1 MNRGNLLLIGGACVL
16 AAGVTLA
23 VTASPLIATGL
34 AIILCLA
41 IALMK
46 YPWMGIAFLAVYL
59 PFNGV
64 VSSLLV
70 KLGQAQFA
78 TVFGAAK
85 DGVLILLFVL
95 VVFSP
100 RIARVRPELFIIV
113 LTIVGLGAVSGIG
126 SSNVEQAAYGWR
138 NDFLP
143 LLLIIIVPAVLDR
156 VNASRISTVVVVA
169 GQGAGIVAIATW
181 SRGIEWLYVLGR
193 LPVPEGERFPSSLFS
208 ANSIEPRA
216 FSPFSAPNEMAVG
229 FLIIM
234 SFIWMMGDRK
244 FGTRIALSVLPV
256 VAIVLSESR
265 SGLLGL
271 ACLAVVV
278 VCLKLR
284 DIRPGVALAF
294 ASISGVAIGLTALA
308 YVNVRIE
315 TGNDPS
321 IGGHAASLRESL
333 QLLVQ
338 HPLGIGLGQ
347 VGPRALRYDDN
358 PVLVESF
365 LLLLALE
372 SGPLV
377 LVLYLALA
385 GRIVSL
391 AVKEPRAGAAHLGLV
406 AIAASLVSQ
415 IVLPTMQDGAVSY
428 LLWIAVGIGLLHGQK
443 RPGAGETDGV
453 TSSGDAAFSRPE
465 SVLVG
470 RR

>member
-1 MNRGNLLLIGGACVL
+1 MNRGNLLLVGGASVL

-23 VTASPLIATGL
+23 VTSSPLVALGL
-34 AIILCLA
+34 AATICLG
-41 IALMK
+41 IVLMK
-46 YPWMGIAFLAVYL
+46 YPWVGIAFLAVYL
-59 PFNGV
+59 PFNGL
-64 VSSLLV
+64 VSSLLAT
-70 KLGQAQFA
+70 LGQVQLA

-85 DGVLILLFVL
+85 DGILILLFVL

-113 LTIVGLGAVSGIG
+113 LTLVALGAVSGMG
-126 SSNVEQAAYGWR
+126 TPNVEQAAYGWR

-143 LLLIIIVPAVLDR
+143 LLLIIVVPAVLDR
-156 VNASRISTVVVVA
+156 VSASRVSAVVVVTGQLA
-169 GQGAGIVAIATW
+169 GLVALATW
-181 SRGIEWLYVLGR
+181 SRGIEWLYILGR

-216 FSPFSAPNEMAVG
+216 FSPFSAPNEMALG
-229 FLIIM
+229 FLIIVA
-234 SFIWMMGDRK
+234 FIWMMGDLRLR
-244 FGTRIALSVLPV
+244 TRLVLSVLPV
-256 VAIVLSESR
+256 AAIALSESR

-271 ACLAVVV
+271 ACLAVVI

-294 ASISGVAIGLTALA
+294 ASIAGLAIGLTAVA

-315 TGNDPS
+315 TGSDPS
-321 IGGHAASLRESL
+321 IGGHAASLTESL

-338 HPLGIGLGQ
+338 HPLGVGLGQ

-377 LVLYLALA
+377 LALYLALV
-385 GRIVSL
+385 GRIVYL

-428 LLWIAVGIGLLHGQK
+428 LLWIAVGIGLLHGEK
-443 RPGAGETDGV
+443 RAGADESPGAPSSSDVEPSRPG
-453 TSSGDAAFSRPE
+453 
-465 SVLVG
+465 SVPVG
-470 RR
+470 KR

>member
-1 MNRGNLLLIGGACVL
+1 MNRGNLLLVGGASVL

-23 VTASPLIATGL
+23 VTSSPLIALGL
-34 AIILCLA
+34 TITICLA

-46 YPWMGIAFLAVYL
+46 YPWIGIAFLAVYL

-64 VSSLLV
+64 VSSLLT
-70 KLGQAQFA
+70 KAGQAQLA

-85 DGVLILLFVL
+85 DGVLLLLFVL

-126 SSNVEQAAYGWR
+126 TSNVEQAAYGWR

-143 LLLIIIVPAVLDR
+143 LLLIIVVPAVLDR
-156 VNASRISTVVVVA
+156 VTASRVSTVVVVA
-169 GQGAGIVAIATW
+169 GQLAGLVALATW
-181 SRGIEWLYVLGR
+181 SRGIEWLYTLGR

-216 FSPFSAPNEMAVG
+216 FSPFSAPNEMALG
-229 FLIIM
+229 FLIIL
-234 SFIWMMGDRK
+234 SFIWMVGDRRPR
-244 FGTRIALSVLPV
+244 TRIALSILPV
-256 VAIVLSESR
+256 VAIALSESR

-271 ACLAVVV
+271 ACLAVVIA
-278 VCLKLR
+278 CLKLR

-294 ASISGVAIGLTALA
+294 ASIAGVAIGLTAVA

-315 TGNDPS
+315 TGSDPS
-321 IGGHAASLRESL
+321 IGGHAASLTESL

-347 VGPRALRYDDN
+347 VGPRALRYEDN

-377 LVLYLALA
+377 LALYLALG
-385 GRIVSL
+385 GRIVYL
-391 AVKEPRAGAAHLGLV
+391 AAKEPTAGAAHLGLV
-406 AIAASLVSQ
+406 AIVASLVSQ
-415 IVLPTMQDGAVSY
+415 IVLPTMQDGAISY
-428 LLWIAVGIGLLHGQK
+428 LLWIAVGIGLMHGQK
-443 RPGAGETDGV
+443 RPDAQTTDGSV
-453 TSSGDAAFSRPE
+453 SSSEVQPARPD

-470 RR
+470 KR